1 MPRVNSPFTILAP
14 GGFRLQCQVMPGS
27 NRFMP
32 KTYQTIINKLI
43 KVEPGEIPAAA
54 LSFLF
59 VFMLMT
65 AYYVLRPVRDA
76 MSSDWT
82 DAELSW
88 LWTLNF
94 FLSAGV
100 VLLYG
105 YVVSRINLKRLVPGV
120 YIFFAGSFLLFYLGS
135 RSLADTEYIDKAFY
149 VWVSFFALFH
159 VSVFWSFMSD
169 IYSRFQAKR
178 LFGFFGAGASIGAV
192 VGPSIPVLLGDIV
205 GVYNLLFIA
214 ALILLLIVP
223 LIFLLDKSRSQEH
236 RNTTVDTVPVTSI
249 GGSFLGGF
257 IDFLNHRFLL
267 GIGLFIL
274 LYTVMSSFVY
284 FELKN
289 VMVEYDRATR
299 AQYWGMMDLSVNS
312 LAIFTSLFATSRLAT
327 RFGLAVTL
335 ALVPVIMVFGW
346 IAVAIAPGIGLLI
359 GLQIIRRAGNYAI
372 TRPGREMLFT
382 GVGRETRFKTK
393 PVIDIVVYRGGDV
406 LAGWSYTGL
415 AQGIG
420 FGLGAIAW
428 VAALIAL
435 CWTLVAIFLGRRF
448 ESKSNGAELSSNVPV
463 ERINE

>member
-1 MPRVNSPFTILAP
+1 MSGSLQIFVN
-14 GGFRLQCQVMPGS
+14 RL
-27 NRFMP
+27 
-32 KTYQTIINKLI
+32 L
-43 KVEPGEIPAAA
+43 KVEPEEARSAA

-94 FLSAGV
+94 FISAGA

-105 YVVSRINLKRLVPGV
+105 FVVSRVNLKRLVPGV
-120 YIFFAGSFLLFYLGS
+120 YIFFAGSFLLFYLGT
-135 RSLADTEYIDKAFY
+135 RWFDDIALIDKAFY

-169 IYSRFQAKR
+169 IYSRSQSKR

-192 VGPSIPVLLGDIV
+192 LGPSIPVFLGDIV

-223 LIFLLDKSRSQEH
+223 IIILLDKSRNTGH
-236 RNTTVDTVPVTSI
+236 RNTSIGTVPVRSI
-249 GGSFLGGF
+249 GEDFLGGL

-274 LYTVMSSFVY
+274 LYTMMSSFVY

-299 AQYWGMMDLSVNS
+299 SQYWGMMDLIVNS
-312 LAIFTSLFATSRLAT
+312 LAIFTALFATSRLAT

-335 ALVPVIMVFGW
+335 ALVPVIMIFGW
-346 IAVAIAPGIGLLI
+346 IAVAIAPGLALLV

-406 LAGWSYTGL
+406 LAGWTYTGL

-420 FGLGAIAW
+420 LGLGAIAL
-428 VAALIAL
+428 VAALIAM
-435 CWTLVAIFLGRRF
+435 CWTLVAIFLGTRF
-448 ESKSNGAELSSNVPV
+448 ERKNNSTESSGTVLTETSNE
-463 ERINE
+463 